1 MRNNKQ
7 RQEVRH
13 MTTYELVLKA
23 RKNVLKRKTVETD
36 ADEIFAIIRAWGHD
50 AQVLADTLA
59 PCVDFD
65 VDIEIGDVDFFI
77 TMGAIYYPRSKN

>member
-13 MTTYELVLKA
+13 MTTFELVLKA
-23 RKNVLKRKTVETD
+23 RGNVLKKKTVETD

-50 AQVLADTLA
+50 AQVLADTLDT
-59 PCVDFD
+59 CVDFD
-65 VDIEIGDVDFFI
+65 VDSEIGTFDHFI
-77 TMGAIYYPRSKN
+77 TMGATYYPRSEN

>member
-23 RKNVLKRKTVETD
+23 RGNVLKKKTIETD

-50 AQVLADTLA
+50 AQVLADTLEK
-59 PCVDFD
+59 CVHFD
-65 VDIEIGDVDFFI
+65 VDSETGKVDFFL
-77 TMGAIYYPRSKN
+77 TMGAIYYPRSEN

>member
-23 RKNVLKRKTVETD
+23 RGNVLKRKTIETN
-36 ADEIFAIIRAWGHD
+36 ADEIFAIMCAWGHD
-50 AQVLADTLA
+50 AQVLADTLDR
-59 PCVDFD
+59 CVDFD
-65 VDIEIGDVDFFI
+65 VDSELGDVDHFI